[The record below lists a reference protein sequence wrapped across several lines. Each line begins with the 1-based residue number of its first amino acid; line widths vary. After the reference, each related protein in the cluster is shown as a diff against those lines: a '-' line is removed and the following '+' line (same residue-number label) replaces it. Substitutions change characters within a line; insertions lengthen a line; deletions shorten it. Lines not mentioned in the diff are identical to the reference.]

1 MIQYNFEA
9 GLACW
14 VGGALLDLLPV
25 QKPYLQPGQPGHP
38 VFLPKSPDW
47 VPAKAVLHSEPW
59 RGFSL
64 VVLEALWEEW

>member
-1 MIQYNFEA
+1 M
-9 GLACW
+9 
-14 VGGALLDLLPV
+14 LDLLPV
-25 QKPYLQPGQPGHP
+25 QKPYLEPGQPGHP